1 MKLIWHINLGF
12 ITLSNKLITFFPPY
26 RAAVAWS
33 IIDSVFVFLRW
44 RGLYRSS
51 NRRRLI
57 WATSV
62 NSCTPQKWSEIE
74 TDPAGSL
81 VDTHVAPFQTW
92 SSFDIEWRRIY
103 RDVSA
108 CSPVYM
114 SERMMHVQHRMC
126 ECLECLKQCLID
138 QKASFRAYGQRSILW
153 KEWNVE
159 NEGHTLLFHCW
170 WWNLTPPLLTL
181 HDVSVTSHSH
191 FWWKCLYNSES
202 IWEQLSKYGSNE
214 TYKLNENG
222 RIGDTNWC

>member
-51 NRRRLI
+51 NRRRLV

-62 NSCTPQKWSEIE
+62 NSCNPQKWSEIE

-126 ECLECLKQCLID
+126 ECLECLKTM
-138 QKASFRAYGQRSILW
+138 SNR
-153 KEWNVE
+153 
-159 NEGHTLLFHCW
+159 
-170 WWNLTPPLLTL
+170 
-181 HDVSVTSHSH
+181 
-191 FWWKCLYNSES
+191 SES
-202 IWEQLSKYGSNE
+202 IFPRLRPKEYTLKGVERGKWRTHSFVPLLMVKSHTASVDAPWCFGYITFTLLMKMSLQFREHLRATFKIWLKWNLQVEWKW
-214 TYKLNENG
+214 K
-222 RIGDTNWC
+222 NWWH